1 MCRFKSGIIL
11 KTRCVVADGVND
23 SHSDLLDGLGIEDT
37 EINAMTKF
45 VRVELLPPNNE
56 WWTDPDRWKINI
68 DQDILPDWYKED
80 KEKYN
85 EDFRKEVKEW
95 CNKHVLVDKNI
106 RELKEG
112 YYLLKD
118 CDVETLAN
126 NAVVVL
132 YNATVKRMYDNAT
145 VERMYD
151 NATVERMYGNAT
163 VKRMYDN
170 ATVQEMYG
178 NATVQ
183 EMYGNATVQEMYG
196 NATVQEMYG
205 NATVHRMYGNAT
217 VQEMYGNATVQE
229 MYDNATVERM
239 NNNAMVQEM
248 NDNATVKRMNN
259 NATVK
264 RMNNNAT
271 VKRMFGDSKAFSYKE
286 AGKIKAY
293 VSAESCI
300 EVVVHS
306 GGEA

>member
-112 YYLLKD
+112 FYLLKD
-118 CDVETLAN
+118 CDVVVLAN

-132 YNATVKRMYDNAT
+132 YNAMVK
-145 VERMYD
+145 
-151 NATVERMYGNAT
+151 
-163 VKRMYDN
+163 
-170 ATVQEMYG
+170 EMNG

-183 EMYGNATVQEMYG
+183 
-196 NATVQEMYG
+196 
-205 NATVHRMYGNAT
+205 R
-217 VQEMYGNATVQE
+217 
-229 MYDNATVERM
+229 
-239 NNNAMVQEM
+239 M
-248 NDNATVKRMNN
+248 NDNATVQRICD
-259 NATVK
+259 NAKV
-264 RMNNNAT
+264 
-271 VKRMFGDSKAFSYKE
+271 FSYK
-286 AGKIKAY
+286 GLKIKEY
-293 VSAESCI
+293 VSADSNI

-306 GGEA
+306 GGEVR

>member
-118 CDVETLAN
+118 CDVVVLAN

-132 YNATVKRMYDNAT
+132 YNATVQEMN
-145 VERMYD
+145 
-151 NATVERMYGNAT
+151 GNAT
-163 VKRMYDN
+163 VKRMN
-170 ATVQEMYG
+170 
-178 NATVQ
+178 
-183 EMYGNATVQEMYG
+183 
-196 NATVQEMYG
+196 
-205 NATVHRMYGNAT
+205 
-217 VQEMYGNATVQE
+217 GNATVQE
-229 MYDNATVERM
+229 MYDNATVQRM
-239 NNNAMVQEM
+239 NG
-248 NDNATVKRMNN
+248 NATVQRICD
-259 NATVK
+259 NAKV
-264 RMNNNAT
+264 
-271 VKRMFGDSKAFSYKE
+271 FSYK
-286 AGKIKAY
+286 GLKIKEY
-293 VSAESCI
+293 VSADSNI

-306 GGEA
+306 GGEVR

>member
-118 CDVETLAN
+118 CDVVVLAN

-132 YNATVKRMYDNAT
+132 YNAMVKEMYGNAT
-145 VERMYD
+145 VQEMNG
-151 NATVERMYGNAT
+151 NATVQEMNSNATVQRMYGNAT
-163 VKRMYDN
+163 VKRMYGN
-170 ATVQEMYG
+170 ATVQEMNG

-183 EMYGNATVQEMYG
+183 EMYGNATVQWMNG
-196 NATVQEMYG
+196 NATVQRMYDNATVKEMNG
-205 NATVHRMYGNAT
+205 NATAQRMYGNAT
-217 VQEMYGNATVQE
+217 VQRMYGNATVQRIR
-229 MYDNATVERM
+229 DNAKV
-239 NNNAMVQEM
+239 
-248 NDNATVKRMNN
+248 
-259 NATVK
+259 
-264 RMNNNAT
+264 
-271 VKRMFGDSKAFSYKE
+271 FSYK
-286 AGKIKAY
+286 GLKIKEY
-293 VSAESCI
+293 VSADSNI

-306 GGEA
+306 GGEVR

>member
-112 YYLLKD
+112 FYLLKD
-118 CDVETLAN
+118 CDVVVLAN

-132 YNATVKRMYDNAT
+132 YNATVKEMYDNAT
-145 VERMYD
+145 VKEMYD
-151 NATVERMYGNAT
+151 NATVKEMNGNATVQRMYGNAT
-163 VKRMYDN
+163 VQWMYGN
-170 ATVQEMYG
+170 ATVQEMNG

-183 EMYGNATVQEMYG
+183 EMYGNATVQWMYG
-196 NATVQEMYG
+196 NATVQEMNG
-205 NATVHRMYGNAT
+205 NATVQRMYGNAT
-217 VQEMYGNATVQE
+217 VKEMYDNATVQEMNGNATVKEMNGNATVQE
-229 MYDNATVERM
+229 MNGNATVQRIC
-239 NNNAMVQEM
+239 
-248 NDNATVKRMNN
+248 DNAKV
-259 NATVK
+259 
-264 RMNNNAT
+264 
-271 VKRMFGDSKAFSYKE
+271 FSYK
-286 AGKIKAY
+286 GLKIKEY
-293 VSAESCI
+293 VSADSNI

-306 GGEA
+306 GGEVR

>member
-118 CDVETLAN
+118 CDVVVLAN

-132 YNATVKRMYDNAT
+132 YNATVQEMNGNAT
-145 VERMYD
+145 VKRMND
-151 NATVERMYGNAT
+151 NAMVQEMNNNATVKEMYGNAT
-163 VKRMYDN
+163 VKRMN
-170 ATVQEMYG
+170 G

-183 EMYGNATVQEMYG
+183 
-196 NATVQEMYG
+196 
-205 NATVHRMYGNAT
+205 RIC
-217 VQEMYGNATVQE
+217 
-229 MYDNATVERM
+229 DNAKV
-239 NNNAMVQEM
+239 
-248 NDNATVKRMNN
+248 
-259 NATVK
+259 
-264 RMNNNAT
+264 
-271 VKRMFGDSKAFSYKE
+271 FSYK
-286 AGKIKAY
+286 GLKIKEY
-293 VSAESCI
+293 VSADSNI

-306 GGEA
+306 GGEVR